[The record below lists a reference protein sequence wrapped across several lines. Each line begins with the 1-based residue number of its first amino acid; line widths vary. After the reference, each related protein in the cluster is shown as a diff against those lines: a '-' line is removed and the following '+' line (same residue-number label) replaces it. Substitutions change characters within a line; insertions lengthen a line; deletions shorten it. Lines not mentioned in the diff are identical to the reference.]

1 MDRETVRL
9 SNDVIHINIYIYRLS
24 AFRSLRIVVASQL
37 IAKLINNASQQ

>member
-9 SNDVIHINIYIYRLS
+9 SNDVIYIYIYSLS